1 MLKEE
6 EYFEIKF
13 KNSNL
18 LHQLFKENQLSI
30 KIIFPV
36 EYLYAT
42 YMLSTV
48 WAARISKFCGKDR
61 YVKRLFQYNVTDV
74 NRQMQK
80 VLCQAAPTSQRSWA
94 ELKPGMTTQAGLVH
108 PHTKL
113 PPSQLL
119 EAAWS
124 QSCLQT

>member
-36 EYLYAT
+36 EYLYVT

-48 WAARISKFCGKDR
+48 
-61 YVKRLFQYNVTDV
+61 
-74 NRQMQK
+74 
-80 VLCQAAPTSQRSWA
+80 
-94 ELKPGMTTQAGLVH
+94 
-108 PHTKL
+108 
-113 PPSQLL
+113 
-119 EAAWS
+119 
-124 QSCLQT
+124 